1 MSWDWQGLAE
11 DIETGRV
18 DIGWPSK
25 RLGDFFV
32 NGYDWD
38 ILAARSVWAFG
49 PSRQGANVLLDDT
62 LPSETV
68 KQLLGAVRSSI
79 VQVRCQGGRGVCL
92 CVRTPHPK
100 DWQHEGLPFTCSFL
114 LSFDGPGCGCRSI
127 LAHGLPP
134 QAASVY
140 IKQDVRAASLPC

>member
-1 MSWDWQGLAE
+1 MHLTLLRGAFTVPLILPWHVLRQGLAE

-62 LPSETV
+62 LPSETD

-79 VQVRCQGGRGVCL
+79 VQVDPALALQG
-92 CVRTPHPK
+92 
-100 DWQHEGLPFTCSFL
+100 
-114 LSFDGPGCGCRSI
+114 
-127 LAHGLPP
+127 
-134 QAASVY
+134 
-140 IKQDVRAASLPC
+140 